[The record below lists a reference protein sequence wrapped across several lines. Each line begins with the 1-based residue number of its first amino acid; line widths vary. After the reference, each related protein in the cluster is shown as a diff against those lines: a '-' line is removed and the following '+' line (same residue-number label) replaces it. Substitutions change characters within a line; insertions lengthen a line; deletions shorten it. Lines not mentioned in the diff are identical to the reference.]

1 MRQIKSRETVFSN
14 KWSYDERIS
23 FSRGSTEKELFTT
36 FYGRRAAIA
45 LVKNRSVYV
54 VKQYRYLI
62 DDYSWEL
69 PGGKVE
75 RGETEEEG
83 AIRECFEET
92 NCLCE
97 SVEPL
102 VSFHP
107 GLDTLFNPTTI
118 FFSGSFKEYPFV
130 ASEEILD
137 IKWTGVKEIIDD
149 RENNNFRDALTII
162 GLQALIIHERVS
174 G

>member
-1 MRQIKSRETVFSN
+1 MRQIKSRETVYSN
-14 KWSYDERIS
+14 KWSHVERVS

-36 FYGRRAAIA
+36 FSGRRAAIA
-45 LVKNRSVYV
+45 LVKNLSVCL

-75 RGETEEEG
+75 VGETEEEG

-118 FFSGSFKEYPFV
+118 FLSGSFKEHPFV
-130 ASEEILD
+130 ASEETLD
-137 IKWTGVKEIIDD
+137 IKWMGVKEIINDLEKN
-149 RENNNFRDALTII
+149 RFRDALTLI
-162 GLQALIIHERVS
+162 GLQALIIHERVFV
-174 G
+174 